1 MASATPREPRANS
14 WPAEEN
20 TDLIPRVVRAR
31 RQRALIFFIVALVAL
46 ATAGATFVLVGD
58 RIVDPAIRTA
68 LDADAKGIASAL
80 ESAARAAHVRADR
93 IATHDMVRAAIQTD
107 AATAADMMQSDFD
120 QTPIK
125 DEKLIKGE
133 TLELFQVAGGKPV
146 SLARMPTTAQPLPAL
161 DGRGTR
167 VQRAGDGLAMLVSAP
182 VKRFKDG
189 PGYKPVDG
197 SLVMAIPVDLAFARQ
212 QAARSAVEAQLT
224 GLDKPVA
231 LITASDPAG
240 PQLTI
245 PIESNELG
253 SKLQLTVVPKTTM
266 GRASW
271 VAPVRYA
278 GLALGV
284 LLLVVAGL
292 TFRAR

>member
-1 MASATPREPRANS
+1 
-14 WPAEEN
+14 
-20 TDLIPRVVRAR
+20 VVRAR
-31 RQRALIFFIVALVAL
+31 RQRAVIFLIVALIAI
-46 ATAGATFVLVGD
+46 ATAGATFILVGD
-58 RIVDPAIRTA
+58 RVVDPAVRTA

-93 IATHDMVRAAIQTD
+93 IATHDMVRAAVQTD
-107 AATAADMMQSDFD
+107 AATATDMMQSDFD
-120 QTPIK
+120 HTPIK

-133 TLELFQVAGGKPV
+133 TLELFQIAGGKPV
-146 SLARMPTTAQPLPAL
+146 SLARMPATAPALQPL
-161 DGRGTR
+161 DGHGTR
-167 VQRAGDGLAMLVSAP
+167 VALAGDGLAMLVSSP
-182 VKRFKDG
+182 VQRFKDG

-212 QAARSAVEAQLT
+212 QAARSAVAAQLT

-231 LITASDPAG
+231 LIANPDASG
-240 PQLTI
+240 PDLSI
-245 PIESNELG
+245 PIESKELG
-253 SKLQLTVVPKTTM
+253 TKLQLSVVPKTTI

-292 TFRAR
+292 TLRAPR